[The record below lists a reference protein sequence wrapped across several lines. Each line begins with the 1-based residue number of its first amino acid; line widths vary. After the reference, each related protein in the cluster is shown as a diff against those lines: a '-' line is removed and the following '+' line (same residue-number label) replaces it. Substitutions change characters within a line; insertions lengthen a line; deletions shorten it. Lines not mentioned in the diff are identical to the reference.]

1 MSAMDSGSKSG
12 AAPARDRVAWTPVKR
27 TAPIDTRRSRLVRT
41 LRVALPVAVVVLL
54 GVIVLWPQFRPRQIE
69 TAQEERRRSEMVN
82 TRFTGMDRSSRPF
95 TITSDSASQA
105 LDGSGVIDMTRP
117 VAEITLANG
126 RWIAVKAAH
135 GRYNQQNGKV
145 DLDGAVELFHDDG
158 YRFLTER
165 AHVDFNEGVV
175 WGDQPVE
182 GFGPKGDIQALGF
195 RVSDKGE
202 NTVFTGPSKLTLR
215 VAEHPS

>member
-1 MSAMDSGSKSG
+1 MDQKPDSG
-12 AAPARDRVAWTPVKR
+12 AAPARDRVAWTPLKR
-27 TAPIDTRRSRLVRT
+27 APLDLRRSRHVRV
-41 LRVALPVAVVVLL
+41 LRVALPVAVVILL
-54 GVIVLWPQFRPRQIE
+54 GVIALWPQFRPRQIE

-82 TRFTGMDRSSRPF
+82 TRFTGMDRSARPY
-95 TITSDSASQA
+95 TITSDSAEQA
-105 LDGSGVIDMTRP
+105 LDGSGIIEMTRP

-135 GRYNQQNGKV
+135 GRYDQNSGKI

-158 YRFLTER
+158 YRFLTEK

-182 GFGPKGDIQALGF
+182 GHGPKGEIRALGF
-195 RVSDKGE
+195 RVTDKGE

-215 VAEHPS
+215 MQDRPS